1 MPHIFL
7 DDEKVEVRLCQTDSG
22 VRMYLDGRCW
32 SLVCELKH
40 DGTLEL
46 YANVNENLQR
56 TKKHHY
62 IKVVK
67 EMDK

>member
-7 DDEKVEVRLCQTDSG
+7 DTEKVEVYLRQTDSG
-22 VRMYLDGRCW
+22 VRMYLDDYYGL
-32 SLVCELKH
+32 SVCELKH

-46 YANVNENLQR
+46 YADVNENLQR
-56 TKKHHY
+56 TTKHRY

-67 EMDK
+67 EMGE